1 MPANAAYALGVI
13 ILMGI
18 VAFATL
24 RSGQILRTWTPAGN
38 LLLSVPDN
46 LARLLLIALGV
57 GLGVTVGPG
66 PAALGWQTAHLGQDI
81 ALGLIAG
88 LLLALALNGL
98 GKLAVRR
105 WGEGVVS
112 TRLVQ
117 CILPAGRAEWPGV
130 LLALLPAAALEE
142 LLFRSLP
149 LGGIGWLISSPGP
162 HGAAAAG
169 WWLLWPL
176 SLLFGLL
183 HWPQGGWGVAGTTLA
198 AVLLSV
204 LFLASGSIW
213 LPLAAHYAMNVHQ
226 LVAAKRS
233 GLQPLRAGASAARG

>member
-1 MPANAAYALGVI
+1 MPAKAVYTLGVI

-18 VAFATL
+18 VAFATF
-24 RSGQILRTWTPAGN
+24 RSGQMLRAWTPPGN
-38 LLLSVPDN
+38 LMLSVPDN
-46 LARLLLIALGV
+46 LARLLLLALGL
-57 GLGVTVGPG
+57 GLGATAGPG

-81 ALGLIAG
+81 ALGLVTG
-88 LLLALALNGL
+88 LLLALTLNGL
-98 GKLAVRR
+98 GKLAVQR
-105 WGEGVVS
+105 WGEEVAS

-130 LLALLPAAALEE
+130 LLALLPAAAIEE

-149 LGGIGWLISSPGP
+149 LGGIGWLISSAGP
-162 HGAAAAG
+162 HSAAGAG

-198 AVLLSV
+198 AVFLSV

-226 LVAAKRS
+226 LAAAKRS
-233 GLQPLRAGASAARG
+233 GLQPLRAAPPAS